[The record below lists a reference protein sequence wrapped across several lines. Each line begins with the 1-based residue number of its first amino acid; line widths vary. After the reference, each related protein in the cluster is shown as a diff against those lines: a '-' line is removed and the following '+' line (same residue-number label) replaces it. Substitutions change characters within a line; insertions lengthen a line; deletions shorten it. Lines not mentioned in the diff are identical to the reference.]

1 MEGGDDYSPKLN
13 PKRSSM
19 LSEVKV
25 WSRQEK
31 NGLKDF
37 ALVSCNEVT
46 HGTTNDRPLA
56 GVRRA
61 GYIVM
66 ADNSSTT
73 GAMQGRSGPRRC
85 ALWKYLRAGV
95 SEE

>member
-46 HGTTNDRPLA
+46 RNH
-56 GVRRA
+56 
-61 GYIVM
+61 
-66 ADNSSTT
+66 
-73 GAMQGRSGPRRC
+73 
-85 ALWKYLRAGV
+85 K
-95 SEE
+95 